1 MVDTTDLK
9 FVSLKSIGSSP
20 IASILFLFFLIK
32 KYFIKTCMIN
42 LLINNQK
49 VYVPRGSSIL
59 EACKQIGLDIPRF
72 CYHENLSVAGNCRM
86 CLVEVEKS
94 PKPVAACAMPV
105 TNNMVI
111 FTDTPLVKKARENVL
126 ETLLLNHPLDCPICD
141 QGGECDLQDQTKIFG
156 SDYTRMY
163 YKKRSVVDKYCGPL
177 IKTIM
182 TRCIHC
188 TRCVRF
194 ATEVAGIDTLGTLK
208 RGTETEIGAYIDRIF
223 QSEIAGNVIDLCPVG
238 ALTSKPYA
246 FTARPWELRKFATI
260 DTLDCTGSNVS
271 VELKDSEIVRILP
284 RNSSEINFEWI
295 TDKIRFSYDSLK
307 RSRIN
312 SSFIKNFKTFQKIEI
327 LNLLKIIKPILI
339 KQNVLIPIQSN
350 IDNKTL
356 LILTAISKLKNIRIR
371 KLYNNDTSFYNPASY
386 KDINKADACFL
397 IGTNLKIE
405 NPVLQ
410 IRLRTQFLKGNFLI
424 YSYGSPYIN
433 NIPTNFISL
442 TLTSFLSLYSGKTIF
457 QQIISHYKFPIFFLG
472 KSLLQRV
479 HLNNITNLMHNIN
492 KKASFLTI
500 DQTPNLLA
508 YSFANF
514 KEINK
519 KDISWS
525 HVVLGLSLEDTF
537 FLRKNILKK
546 QYIIWANTH
555 GNTLAEKVNVI
566 LPINT
571 PFEST
576 QSYVNSEA
584 REQETNKIV
593 QGINN
598 KVSLANLIKLLFSF
612 NHSALIELKLIK
624 TLFSNPNLK
633 KKKKM
638 NNLIN
643 FTKKALIFTKYP
655 LKSNL
660 EDFFLSN
667 TFTKASSTMGQ
678 CSQVNRK
685 NSTNFF

>member
-20 IASILFLFFLIK
+20 IASILFLFFFIK
-32 KYFIKTCMIN
+32 KYFIKNFMIN

-49 VYVPRGSSIL
+49 VFVPRGSSIL

-105 TNNMVI
+105 ANNMVI

-156 SDYTRMY
+156 SDYSRMY

-223 QSEIAGNVIDLCPVG
+223 QTEVAGNVIDLCPVG

-260 DTLDCTGSNVS
+260 DTLDCTGSNIL
-271 VELKDSEIVRILP
+271 VELKESEIVRVLP

-312 SSFIKNFKTFQKIEI
+312 SFFIKNFNVFQKIEVFK
-327 LNLLKIIKPILI
+327 LLKIIKPILT
-339 KQNVLIPIQSN
+339 KQNILIPIQSN

-356 LILTAISKLKNIRIR
+356 LILNALSRLKNIKIK
-371 KLYNNDTSFYNPASY
+371 KLYNNKTNFYNTASY

-397 IGTNLKIE
+397 VGTNLKIE

-424 YSYGSPYIN
+424 YSYGTPHIN
-433 NIPTNFISL
+433 NMPTNFISL
-442 TLTSFLSLYSGKTIF
+442 TLSSFLNLYSGKTVF
-457 QQIISHYKFPIFFLG
+457 QQIISYYKSPIFFLG
-472 KSLLQRV
+472 KTLLNRIN
-479 HLNNITNLMHNIN
+479 LTSITSVMQKIN

-500 DQTPNLLA
+500 DQTPNFLS
-508 YSFANF
+508 YSLANF
-514 KEINK
+514 KEISK
-519 KDISWS
+519 KDVAWS
-525 HVVLGLSLEDTF
+525 QVILALSLEDSF

-555 GNTLAEKVNVI
+555 GNSLAENVNVI

-571 PFEST
+571 PFEAT

-593 QGINN
+593 PGINN
-598 KVSLANLIKLLFSF
+598 KISLANLIKLLFSLNF
-612 NHSALIELKLIK
+612 TFTELKLIK
-624 TLFSNPNLK
+624 TIFSNPNLK
-633 KKKKM
+633 KRKKM
-638 NNLIN
+638 NSLIK
-643 FTKKALIFTKYP
+643 FSQKAIIFTKYP

-660 EDFFLSN
+660 EDFYLSN

-678 CSQVNRK
+678 CSQINRK
-685 NSTNFF
+685 NNTNFF